1 MNYSILL
8 CIWSL
13 FLSKI
18 YDQKPNNA
26 NILKNIDTHKEK
38 NKSFITKLF
47 LQSFTYDIYSLS
59 FLKSSYGFLYLFWIF
74 IFFSNILPNSRIYY
88 LLWLPTEL
96 NKRIYFVFK
105 LVLIKND
112 KNMDKERY
120 AIFMILSIHMK
131 LNKKKIVN
139 LNRQCIVLNIQQKFV
154 LKFLKK
160 L

>member
-1 MNYSILL
+1 MGFY
-8 CIWSL
+8 
-13 FLSKI
+13 I
-18 YDQKPNNA
+18 Y
-26 NILKNIDTHKEK
+26 
-38 NKSFITKLF
+38 F
-47 LQSFTYDIYSLS
+47 
-59 FLKSSYGFLYLFWIF
+59 GFLF
-74 IFFSNILPNSRIYY
+74 IFFNILPNSRIYY

-139 LNRQCIVLNIQQKFV
+139 LNRQCIVLNIQ
-154 LKFLKK
+154 
-160 L
+160 